1 MNSFPSAIVEGDAV
15 DEEALLLL
23 LIVGPLLLSLLR
35 SQERERLKSNDD
47 LLSVKK
53 SADLVRY

>member
-1 MNSFPSAIVEGDAV
+1 MNSFPSIIEEGVAV

-23 LIVGPLLLSLLR
+23 LINVGPLLLSLLR

-53 SADLVRY
+53 SADFV